1 MKGMGGVSN
10 PDRNG
15 GALAIGLILFGAALA
30 TALVLFFLA
39 THDAGKD

>member
-1 MKGMGGVSN
+1 MAV
-10 PDRNG
+10 
-15 GALAIGLILFGAALA
+15 GLILFGAALA